1 MYSSAIVWQR
11 ALPGSLVGM
20 CHQLI
25 VTGAAAAAD
34 GSVAVEAP
42 GAVDGAV
49 AVDGAGVALPEQ
61 AARTIAVAP
70 ISAAIRWRDS

>member
-1 MYSSAIVWQR
+1 
-11 ALPGSLVGM
+11 M

-25 VTGAAAAAD
+25 VTGAAAAAE
-34 GSVAVEAP
+34 GSVPVEAAGAVE
-42 GAVDGAV
+42 GAV

-70 ISAAIRWRDS
+70 ISAAIR